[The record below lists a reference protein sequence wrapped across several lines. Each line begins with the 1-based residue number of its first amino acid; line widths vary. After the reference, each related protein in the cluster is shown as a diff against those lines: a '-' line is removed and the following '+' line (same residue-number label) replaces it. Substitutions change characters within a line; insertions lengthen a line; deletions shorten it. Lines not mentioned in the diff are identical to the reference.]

1 MSSNYLVQGD
11 LSKVIAGVYDAAISP
26 DMWPRVLDDCR
37 EFVGGTSA
45 AIFAKDVTGSRRQ
58 LFHVDG
64 RLDPEQTE
72 VYFKRLAPMDPSNTV
87 QVYAEIE
94 QGIIT
99 SQRLD
104 PDDFAQSRFAAEWAI
119 PQGIIDVGF
128 ATLER
133 RGDWAAL
140 FGVFR
145 HERDGFG
152 DDVMAQRLSLLAPH
166 VRRAIKIAGILGHTS
181 RETTTL
187 REMIDGL
194 ATAVIVI
201 DDDGRLL
208 QANSSA
214 QALLGQRNMNA
225 VGASFVDLDRSAMRQ
240 LASMPRST
248 GSTFIETTTGKRIVA
263 HVLPL
268 TSGSESFMSAGG
280 SEPVAAIFLQPAEFE
295 LPSIPECL
303 ARAFHLT
310 PAELRV
316 ALATLRHDKV
326 ADVAENL
333 GISEA
338 TVKTHLSRVFSK
350 TDTKRQADIVKLV
363 AAFKTPL
370 TIG

>member
-1 MSSNYLVQGD
+1 
-11 LSKVIAGVYDAAISP
+11 
-26 DMWPRVLDDCR
+26 
-37 EFVGGTSA
+37 
-45 AIFAKDVTGSRRQ
+45 
-58 LFHVDG
+58 
-64 RLDPEQTE
+64 
-72 VYFKRLAPMDPSNTV
+72 
-87 QVYAEIE
+87 
-94 QGIIT
+94 
-99 SQRLD
+99 
-104 PDDFAQSRFAAEWAI
+104 
-119 PQGIIDVGF
+119 
-128 ATLER
+128 
-133 RGDWAAL
+133 
-140 FGVFR
+140 
-145 HERDGFG
+145 
-152 DDVMAQRLSLLAPH
+152 
-166 VRRAIKIAGILGHTS
+166 
-181 RETTTL
+181 
-187 REMIDGL
+187 
-194 ATAVIVI
+194 
-201 DDDGRLL
+201 
-208 QANSSA
+208 
-214 QALLGQRNMNA
+214 MNA